1 MENKSHAFWTGLFT
15 IVLVLA
21 IAFAVFFFNVDRTVR
36 VPYDLIAR
44 TNVTGLFTDASVRY
58 RGLGVG
64 KVQSIRFDK
73 AHPGQIRI
81 RILVDQNAPMTHST
95 FATLGFQGVTG
106 IAFVQLDDTGK
117 DPSALPSSAQ
127 NVAEVPMRPGLFEQ
141 LQERGDVILKR
152 FERLSEDADK
162 FLSDD
167 VRVQLLDTTKSLK
180 NAADGIATL
189 TNQVSPATEHLPQTL
204 KQLDRTLAS
213 TNTLIQNL
221 NRPDGPFVTNLNKA
235 GNAADQAAAALT
247 DMNESLRNVTARVGF
262 EALPRLYSFTDDVGS
277 AARSVDR
284 AADAFSTNP
293 RSVLFGAPRKSPGPG
308 EPGFA
313 WPASPTPT
321 AH

>member
-44 TNVTGLFTDASVRY
+44 TNVTGLFTDAAVRY

-64 KVQSIRFDK
+64 KVESIRFDR

-95 FATLGFQGVTG
+95 YATLGFQGVTG

-117 DPSALPSSAQ
+117 DPSTLASSPQ
-127 NVAEVPMRPGLFEQ
+127 QVAEVPMRAGLFEQ
-141 LQERGDVILKR
+141 LQERGDIILKR
-152 FERLSEDADK
+152 FERLSDDADK

-167 VRVQLLDTTKSLK
+167 VRNQLMDTTKSLK
-180 NAADGIATL
+180 GAADGIATL
-189 TNQVSPATEHLPQTL
+189 ASQVSPATAQLPQTL
-204 KQLDRTLAS
+204 KQINTTLAS
-213 TNTLIQNL
+213 TNQLVQNL

-235 GNAADQAAAALT
+235 GKAADDASASLN
-247 DMNESLRNVTARVGF
+247 DMNESLRFLTARVGF
-262 EALPRLYSFTDDVGS
+262 ETLPRLYSFSDDVS
-277 AARSVDR
+277 AAARSVDR

-293 RSVLFGAPRKSPGPG
+293 RSVLFGAPQPAPGPG
-308 EPGFA
+308 EPGFS
-313 WPASPTPT
+313 WPAKPS
-321 AH
+321 H

>member
-15 IVLVLA
+15 IALVLA

-64 KVQSIRFDK
+64 KVESIRFDK

-81 RILVDQNAPMTHST
+81 RILVDKNAPMTHST

-106 IAFVQLDDTGK
+106 IAFVQLDDTGN
-117 DPSALPSSAQ
+117 DPSPLASSPQ
-127 NVAEVPMRPGLFEQ
+127 HVAEVPMRPGLFEQ
-141 LQERGDVILKR
+141 LQQRGDVILKK

-167 VRVQLLDTTKSLK
+167 VRNQLMATTKSLQG
-180 NAADGIATL
+180 AADSIATL
-189 TNQVSPATEHLPQTL
+189 AGQVQPVTAQLPQTL
-204 KQLDRTLAS
+204 KQINTTLAS
-213 TNTLIQNL
+213 TNQLVQNL
-221 NRPDGPFVTNLNKA
+221 NRPDGPFVINLNKA
-235 GNAADQAAAALT
+235 GKAAKDASAALA
-247 DMNESLRNVTARVGF
+247 DMNESLRFVTARVGF
-262 EALPRLYSFTDDVGS
+262 EALPRFYSFSDDVS
-277 AARSVDR
+277 AAARSVDR

-293 RSVLFGAPRKSPGPG
+293 RSVLFGAPQKEPGPG
-308 EPGFA
+308 EPGFT
-313 WPASPTPT
+313 WPAKA

>member
-21 IAFAVFFFNVDRTVR
+21 IAFAAFFFNVDRTVR

-64 KVQSIRFDK
+64 KVESIRFDK
-73 AHPGQIRI
+73 SHPGQIRI

-117 DPSALPSSAQ
+117 DTRALASSPQ
-127 NVAEVPMRPGLFEQ
+127 HVAEVPMRPGLFEQ
-141 LQERGDVILKR
+141 LQERGEVILRR
-152 FERLSEDADK
+152 FERLSDDADK

-167 VRVQLLDTTKSLK
+167 VRNQLMDTAKSLQG
-180 NAADGIATL
+180 AADGIASL
-189 TNQVSPATEHLPQTL
+189 ANQAGPATARLPQTL
-204 KQLDRTLAS
+204 QQLDRTLAS
-213 TNTLIQNL
+213 TNAFVQNL
-221 NRPDGPFVTNLNKA
+221 SRENGPFVTNLNKA
-235 GNAADQAAAALT
+235 GNAAQQAATSLA
-247 DMNESLRNVTARVGF
+247 DMNESLREITARVGF
-262 EALPRLYSFTDDVGS
+262 EALPRLYSFTEDLGS

-284 AADAFSTNP
+284 AADTFSASP
-293 RSVLFGAPRKSPGPG
+293 RSVLFGAPSMPPGPG
-308 EPGFA
+308 EPGFV
-313 WPASPTPT
+313 WPANP
-321 AH
+321 AR

>member
-15 IVLVLA
+15 IALVLA

-64 KVQSIRFDK
+64 KVESIRFDK

-81 RILVDQNAPMTHST
+81 RILVDKNAPMTHST

-106 IAFVQLDDTGK
+106 IAFVQLDDTGN
-117 DPSALPSSAQ
+117 DPSPLASSPQ
-127 NVAEVPMRPGLFEQ
+127 HVAEVPMRPGLFEQ
-141 LQERGDVILKR
+141 LQQRGDVILKK

-167 VRVQLLDTTKSLK
+167 VRNQLMATTKSLQG
-180 NAADGIATL
+180 AADSIATL
-189 TNQVSPATEHLPQTL
+189 AGQVQPVTAQLPQTL
-204 KQLDRTLAS
+204 KQINTTLAS
-213 TNTLIQNL
+213 TNQLVQNL
-221 NRPDGPFVTNLNKA
+221 NRPDGPFVINLNKA
-235 GNAADQAAAALT
+235 GKAAEDASAALA
-247 DMNESLRNVTARVGF
+247 DMNESLRFVTARVGF
-262 EALPRLYSFTDDVGS
+262 EALPRFYSFSDDVS
-277 AARSVDR
+277 AAARSVDR

-293 RSVLFGAPRKSPGPG
+293 RSVLFGPPQKEPGPG
-308 EPGFA
+308 EPGFT
-313 WPASPTPT
+313 WPAKA

>member
-15 IVLVLA
+15 IALVLA

-64 KVQSIRFDK
+64 KVESIRFDK

-81 RILVDQNAPMTHST
+81 RILVDKNAPMTHST

-106 IAFVQLDDTGK
+106 IAFVQLDDTGN
-117 DPSALPSSAQ
+117 DPSPLASSPQ
-127 NVAEVPMRPGLFEQ
+127 HVAEVPMRPGLFEQ
-141 LQERGDVILKR
+141 LQQRGDVILKK

-167 VRVQLLDTTKSLK
+167 VRNQLMATTKSLQG
-180 NAADGIATL
+180 AADSIATL
-189 TNQVSPATEHLPQTL
+189 AGQVQPVTAQLPQTL
-204 KQLDRTLAS
+204 KQINTTLAS
-213 TNTLIQNL
+213 TNQLVQNL
-221 NRPDGPFVTNLNKA
+221 NRPDGPFVINLNKA
-235 GNAADQAAAALT
+235 GKAAEDASAALA
-247 DMNESLRNVTARVGF
+247 DMNESLRFVTARVGF
-262 EALPRLYSFTDDVGS
+262 EALPRFYSFSDDVS
-277 AARSVDR
+277 AAARSVDR

-293 RSVLFGAPRKSPGPG
+293 RSVLFGAPQKEPGPG
-308 EPGFA
+308 EPGFT
-313 WPASPTPT
+313 WPAKA

>member
-44 TNVTGLFTDASVRY
+44 TNVTGLFTDAAVRY

-64 KVQSIRFDK
+64 KVESIKFDK
-73 AHPGQIRI
+73 SHPGQIRV

-95 FATLGFQGVTG
+95 YATLGFQGVTG

-117 DPSALPSSAQ
+117 DTSTLTSSPQ
-127 NVAEVPMRPGLFEQ
+127 HVAEVPMRAGLFEQ
-141 LQERGDVILKR
+141 LQERGDVILKK
-152 FERLSEDADK
+152 FERLSDDADK

-167 VRVQLLDTTKSLK
+167 VRNQLMDTTKSLK
-180 NAADGIATL
+180 SAADGIATL
-189 TNQVSPATEHLPQTL
+189 TNQVSPATAQLPQTL
-204 KQLDRTLAS
+204 KQINTTLAS
-213 TNTLIQNL
+213 TNQLVQNL

-235 GNAADQAAAALT
+235 GKAADAASASLN
-247 DMNESLRNVTARVGF
+247 DMNESLRFLTARVGF
-262 EALPRLYSFTDDVGS
+262 EALPRLYSFSDDVS
-277 AARSVDR
+277 AAARSVDR

-293 RSVLFGAPRKSPGPG
+293 RSVLFGAPQQAPGPG
-308 EPGFA
+308 EPGFT
-313 WPASPTPT
+313 WPAQP

>member
-15 IVLVLA
+15 IALLLA
-21 IAFAVFFFNVDRTVR
+21 VAFTVFFFNVDRTVR

-44 TNVTGLFTDASVRY
+44 TNVTGLFTDAAVRY

-64 KVQSIRFDK
+64 KVESIRFDK
-73 AHPGQIRI
+73 SHPGQIRI

-117 DPSALPSSAQ
+117 NTEALASSIQ
-127 NVAEVPMRPGLFEQ
+127 HVAEVPMRPGLFEQ
-141 LQERGDVILKR
+141 LQERGDVILKH

-167 VRVQLLDTTKSLK
+167 VREQLLDTTKSLK
-180 NAADGIATL
+180 GAADGIAML
-189 TNQVSPATEHLPQTL
+189 TKQVSPATEHLPQTL

-235 GNAADQAAAALT
+235 GNAADQAAAALS
-247 DMNESLRNVTARVGF
+247 DMNDSLRYVTARVGF
-262 EALPRLYSFTDDVGS
+262 ETLPRLYSFTDDVGS
-277 AARSVDR
+277 AARSIDR
-284 AADAFSTNP
+284 AADTFSTNP
-293 RSVLFGAPRKSPGPG
+293 RSVLFGAPQKSPGPG
-308 EPGFA
+308 EPGFT
-313 WPASPTPT
+313 WPAQPA

>member
-21 IAFAVFFFNVDRTVR
+21 IAFAAFFFNVDRTVR

-64 KVQSIRFDK
+64 KVESIRFDK
-73 AHPGQIRI
+73 SHPGQIRI

-117 DPSALPSSAQ
+117 DTRALASSPQ
-127 NVAEVPMRPGLFEQ
+127 RVAEVPMRPGLFEQ
-141 LQERGDVILKR
+141 LQERGEVILRR
-152 FERLSEDADK
+152 FERLSDDADK

-167 VRVQLLDTTKSLK
+167 VRNQLMDTAKSLQG
-180 NAADGIATL
+180 AADGIASL
-189 TNQVSPATEHLPQTL
+189 ASQAGPATARLPQTL
-204 KQLDRTLAS
+204 QQLDRTLAS
-213 TNTLIQNL
+213 TNAFVQNL
-221 NRPDGPFVTNLNKA
+221 NRENGPFVTNLNKA
-235 GNAADQAAAALT
+235 GNAAQQAATSLA
-247 DMNESLRNVTARVGF
+247 DMNESLREMTARVGF
-262 EALPRLYSFTDDVGS
+262 EALPRLYSFTEDLGS

-284 AADAFSTNP
+284 AADTFSASP
-293 RSVLFGAPRKSPGPG
+293 RSVLFGAPSMPPGPG
-308 EPGFA
+308 EPGFV
-313 WPASPTPT
+313 WPAIP
-321 AH
+321 AR

>member
-44 TNVTGLFTDASVRY
+44 TNVTGLFTDAAVRY

-73 AHPGQIRI
+73 EHPGQIRI
-81 RILVDQNAPMTHST
+81 RILVDKNAPMTHST

-117 DPSALPSSAQ
+117 DTSPLDSSPQ
-127 NVAEVPMRPGLFEQ
+127 HVAEVPMRAGLFEQ
-141 LQERGDVILKR
+141 LQQRGDVILKK

-167 VRVQLLDTTKSLK
+167 VRDQLMATTKSLQG
-180 NAADGIATL
+180 AADSIATL
-189 TNQVSPATEHLPQTL
+189 AGQVQPVTAQLPQTL
-204 KQLDRTLAS
+204 KQINTTLAS
-213 TNTLIQNL
+213 TNQLVQNL
-221 NRPDGPFVTNLNKA
+221 NRPDGPFVINLNKA
-235 GNAADQAAAALT
+235 GKAAEEAGAALA
-247 DMNESLRNVTARVGF
+247 DMNESLRFVTARVGF
-262 EALPRLYSFTDDVGS
+262 EALPRFYSFGDDVS
-277 AARSVDR
+277 AAARSVDR

-293 RSVLFGAPRKSPGPG
+293 RSVLFGAPQKEPGPG
-308 EPGFA
+308 EPGFT
-313 WPASPTPT
+313 WPAKA

>member
-15 IVLVLA
+15 IALVLA

-64 KVQSIRFDK
+64 KVESIRFDK

-81 RILVDQNAPMTHST
+81 RILVDKNAPMTHST

-106 IAFVQLDDTGK
+106 IAFVQLDDTGN
-117 DPSALPSSAQ
+117 DPSPVASSPQ
-127 NVAEVPMRPGLFEQ
+127 HVAEVPMRPGLFEQ
-141 LQERGDVILKR
+141 LQQRGDVILKK

-167 VRVQLLDTTKSLK
+167 VRNQLMATTKSLQG
-180 NAADGIATL
+180 AADSIATL
-189 TNQVSPATEHLPQTL
+189 AGQVQPVTAQLPQTL
-204 KQLDRTLAS
+204 KQINTTLAS
-213 TNTLIQNL
+213 TNQLVQNL
-221 NRPDGPFVTNLNKA
+221 NRPDGPFVINLNKA
-235 GNAADQAAAALT
+235 GKAAEDASAALA
-247 DMNESLRNVTARVGF
+247 DMNESLRFVTARVGF
-262 EALPRLYSFTDDVGS
+262 EALPRFYSFSDDVS
-277 AARSVDR
+277 AAARSVDR

-293 RSVLFGAPRKSPGPG
+293 RSVLFGAPQKEPGPG
-308 EPGFA
+308 EPGFT
-313 WPASPTPT
+313 WPAKA